1 MEVENNSSRVWLEK
15 QEPKALL
22 YFCKFNNCKRSYRN
36 YASYIRHGKVH
47 EGMQHPCPRCPAS
60 FVAKN
65 YLTQHLKRSKSCLFG
80 LPPVARTMGDTKGK
94 AKRVV
99 CKVEGCGKEM
109 SRSNYRKHLDYHE
122 GIKRPCPTCGKEF
135 ANLNPHKR
143 RCLLVSG
150 GGGGGGGG
158 GEERKGLECKS
169 CHAVFLC
176 ALALEVHTCK
186 NISLAYEIYFEKGQ
200 DTFELPSS
208 LEENSS
214 SSASSCENGLSSSS
228 SNSPGNEECSI
239 DIKDEL
245 VDVAACE
252 KQETG
257 EVTEQREERADD
269 NPAEVLGDICEGL
282 LHFENESI
290 SVVPA
295 EEGLPSQDPLQELLM
310 CRREYNER
318 LVKILNYYK

>member
-1 MEVENNSSRVWLEK
+1 M
-15 QEPKALL
+15 
-22 YFCKFNNCKRSYRN
+22 
-36 YASYIRHGKVH
+36 
-47 EGMQHPCPRCPAS
+47 
-60 FVAKN
+60 
-65 YLTQHLKRSKSCLFG
+65 
-80 LPPVARTMGDTKGK
+80 
-94 AKRVV
+94 
-99 CKVEGCGKEM
+99 
-109 SRSNYRKHLDYHE
+109 
-122 GIKRPCPTCGKEF
+122 
-135 ANLNPHKR
+135 
-143 RCLLVSG
+143 
-150 GGGGGGGG
+150 
-158 GEERKGLECKS
+158 
-169 CHAVFLC
+169 
-176 ALALEVHTCK
+176 
-186 NISLAYEIYFEKGQ
+186 SLAYEIYLEEGQ

-282 LHFENESI
+282 LDFENEAI

-295 EEGLPSQDPLQELLM
+295 EEGVPSKDPLQELLM
-310 CRREYNER
+310 CCREYNER
-318 LVKILNYYK
+318 LVKILNCYK